1 MIGGGITGDIQIND
15 THLHKKLKKLYREK
29 EMIECLQQ
37 LTNDANQLPKI
48 TRDHMVQFAS
58 KSCEEVELNGESALK
73 QLFILNALD
82 GSEDY
87 LVHQSLQDLVGKYQI
102 IKEVTSRTLNLFFC
116 SIHSFCKNRNKR
128 CSHLLFSNLPEAR
141 SL

>member
-1 MIGGGITGDIQIND
+1 
-15 THLHKKLKKLYREK
+15 
-29 EMIECLQQ
+29 MIECLQQ
-37 LTNDANQLPKI
+37 LTNAANQLPKI

-102 IKEVTSRTLNLFFC
+102 IKEVTSWTLNLFFVVYIVFVKIEINVALTC
-116 SIHSFCKNRNKR
+116 YFQTYLKR
-128 CSHLLFSNLPEAR
+128 AAFSKTYLFTGIEMLSGKPVLFH
-141 SL
+141 